1 MHLKRTWFALGIALL
16 SLQGLPGSAQAQER
30 DPAPEPQIVGS
41 IPALGV
47 PLPSFQWQTLA
58 GERFSSEDLPGQRTV
73 MVLWSPDC
81 PHSRAIVGELPG
93 LLSMVSG
100 AGARFILVDI
110 DSSRVEAREALA
122 GAVPEGQVVFATRT
136 AEVLTHPQADQGIEG
151 PVIKAVMVPSF
162 LVIDES
168 GIVQV
173 SKLWSDV
180 ESFAEEVGGPGTP
193 AGL

>member
-1 MHLKRTWFALGIALL
+1 MRLKGTWLALGIALL
-16 SLQGLPGSAQAQER
+16 AIQGLPGSAQAQET
-30 DPAPEPQIVGS
+30 DPAPEPQVVGS

-47 PLPSFQWQTLA
+47 PLPPFRWETLA

-93 LLSMVSG
+93 LLSMVSD
-100 AGARFILVDI
+100 AGARFVLVDV

-122 GAVPEGQVVFATRT
+122 GAVPEERVVFATRT

-180 ESFAEEVGGPGTP
+180 ESFAEEVGGPGIP
-193 AGL
+193 LGL